1 MRALTQNEI
10 ARMTRTELTAMLHG
24 IAMQLPGLPEGSHE
38 LRIAHYNLQTIRRAL
53 APKPGFGPR

>member
-10 ARMTRTELTAMLHG
+10 ARMTTAELNAMLQS
-24 IAMQLPGLPEGSHE
+24 IATQIPALPEGSHE
-38 LRIAHYNLQTIRRAL
+38 LRIAHFNLRIIRSAL